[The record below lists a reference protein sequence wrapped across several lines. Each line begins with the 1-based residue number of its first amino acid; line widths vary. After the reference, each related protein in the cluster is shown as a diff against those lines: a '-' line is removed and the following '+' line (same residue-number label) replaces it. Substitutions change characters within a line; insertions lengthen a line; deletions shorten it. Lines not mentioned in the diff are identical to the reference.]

1 MFLSRLLCR
10 LQARRSMGWLLTRHD
25 DRLLRDIGLTR
36 DDLETMLSGAD
47 DSRSG
52 RSVEAGLSAMACLPC
67 KSCG

>member
-10 LQARRSMGWLLTRHD
+10 LQARRSMGWLLARHD

-36 DDLETMLSGAD
+36 DDLEAMLSRGSN
-47 DSRSG
+47 SRIG
-52 RSVEAGLSAMACLPC
+52 PSVQRRTHPRACSPC

>member
-36 DDLETMLSGAD
+36 DDLEAMLSGAD
-47 DSRSG
+47 DSRVGPSAG
-52 RSVEAGLSAMACLPC
+52 RGSNSMACSPC